1 MKSLRKTT
9 LAVTL
14 CTVFA
19 LLFTLPCF
27 AEVRRIPAAAIVEQG
42 LTAVTLDVEGADN
55 FRYAGQ
61 KDKMHTYLGKIKPGS
76 QLKFVIRATLQHE
89 KELPITG
96 RTCLV
101 RMQVIA
107 KKGDTVLKTQSFRKE
122 NMSNLYLNYT
132 VPEGADRLEVIER
145 FALTNQSKQEKFNQT
160 VTTIN
165 KLVLSTTDDGAAA
178 VAGSEA
184 KGGGPEKN
192 AISNPAEKKDGNDG
206 KDDKKKDIS
215 PEEEQ
220 AERVMRLTRII
231 SGTAFLILLAAVGGH
246 FFLKNRKSNQMAA
259 ETSARKERLRQQA
272 IERQKTLQP
281 QQRLIP
287 LPEEEPLKENTLQ
300 DETAET
306 KNTLQQEQAA
316 ENQNA
321 PEKMSNAENT
331 ATVAGAA
338 QARFRSFAKT
348 AGANLNQAVSSVKT
362 AERSCIQNKLDITLD
377 GSS

>member
-27 AEVRRIPAAAIVEQG
+27 GEVRRIPAAAIVEQG

-192 AISNPAEKKDGNDG
+192 TIPNPAEKKDGNDG
-206 KDDKKKDIS
+206 
-215 PEEEQ
+215 
-220 AERVMRLTRII
+220 
-231 SGTAFLILLAAVGGH
+231 
-246 FFLKNRKSNQMAA
+246 
-259 ETSARKERLRQQA
+259 
-272 IERQKTLQP
+272 
-281 QQRLIP
+281 
-287 LPEEEPLKENTLQ
+287 
-300 DETAET
+300 
-306 KNTLQQEQAA
+306 
-316 ENQNA
+316 
-321 PEKMSNAENT
+321 
-331 ATVAGAA
+331 
-338 QARFRSFAKT
+338 
-348 AGANLNQAVSSVKT
+348 
-362 AERSCIQNKLDITLD
+362 
-377 GSS
+377 

>member
-178 VAGSEA
+178 VTGSEA

-192 AISNPAEKKDGNDG
+192 TIPNPAEKKDGNDG
-206 KDDKKKDIS
+206 KADKKKDIS

-306 KNTLQQEQAA
+306 KNTLQQEQAT

-321 PEKMSNAENT
+321 PEKMSNAGNT

-338 QARFRSFAKT
+338 QARFCQNCGAPLKPGAKFCE
-348 AGANLNQAVSSVKT
+348 N
-362 AERSCIQNKLDITLD
+362 C
-377 GSS
+377 GSKM